1 MLRSKTD
8 GVTTPEL
15 NTLRSG
21 KTNSQFAVI
30 QESAEQKEDSEE
42 SFKSSPASN
51 ISDSEAASIIAQSTI
66 SKATMKKLT
75 LVRRP
80 TIEENMLQSPK
91 KLRTTVDFQGPS
103 VKEQIAENSNKIYEK
118 ITDEYKERMKIEKE
132 MVRKLENFRL
142 IWKSKNDIQRLKSSI
157 LPCQK
162 CSRKQSLTSS
172 ATSRQKLSE
181 GSKLAMTFKEGLKNL
196 TPELAQ

>member
-8 GVTTPEL
+8 GVTTPEQ

-118 ITDEYKERMKIEKE
+118 ITDEYKERMKMEKE

-172 ATSRQKLSE
+172 VTSRQKLSE
-181 GSKLAMTFKEGLKNL
+181 DSKPAMISKEGLKNL
-196 TPELAQ
+196 IPELAQ